1 MNMPEERQC
10 RDSKESTEGGN
21 ESLGWKVAEE
31 WQVPAAFG
39 KHEET
44 FLLWEADTDGQS
56 SGRKV

>member
-31 WQVPAAFG
+31 WQVPTAFG
-39 KHEET
+39 KHE
-44 FLLWEADTDGQS
+44 EADTDGQS